1 MSYAALFGHWPDAH
15 SVKERIAMLKH
26 IPLILLLMLSACS
39 DKSSSPTV
47 QTPMPAPIAQAVP
60 AVLNIVQPSVGE
72 ICISPVRGFKYR
84 LTIPFTVMETAGT
97 GLAVNFI
104 NADFFRG
111 GQRVERQS
119 IGSNDIIATLGTNRI
134 EGNSSISATITFDF
148 NSDDVLIQITL
159 NYTDDSGIRNSYSSP
174 NVNVNVRPICI
185 LAASKG
191 T

>member
-47 QTPMPAPIAQAVP
+47 QTPMPAPVAQAVP

-72 ICISPVRGFKYR
+72 ICISPVQGFKYR
-84 LTIPFTVMETAGT
+84 LTVPLTVTETAGT

-119 IGSNDIIATLGTNRI
+119 IGANDIISVAGTNRI
-134 EGNSSISATITFDF
+134 EANSMFSGTITFDF
-148 NSDDVLIQITL
+148 NAENALIQITVS
-159 NYTDDSGIRNSYSSP
+159 YTDDSGIRGTYSSP
-174 NVNVNVRPICI
+174 NVNVNVRFACT
-185 LAASKG
+185 LA
-191 T
+191 